1 MRSFIT
7 PPLVRDRYL
16 CAHLVLVLVGIGWL
30 ALGQSGARPSAV
42 DWSLGLVGLAASPG
56 GRARPL
62 AVTLAQSL
70 LLVLAEIVGDSPPIT
85 AKVLVAVALF
95 ELAAC
100 RRRDRD
106 VVVGTVVVGLVYAV
120 ILLERPHADVAGSL
134 YRLAVIVGA
143 PLMLGVYVHSTRR
156 LLYETREHAAE
167 AERRRE
173 LADQAIRTAER
184 TAISREIHD
193 LVAHHV
199 ASIVLRVGVARHVIP
214 AGDAAVREVLDD
226 VHETATEAMD
236 DLRQLVRLLRD
247 CGPDA
252 STENRSMAPEEL
264 LPALHEAIERGRPAG
279 ARMRVEVDPSVR
291 EVDPLRALA
300 LLRVVQEGL
309 ANVARHGGSAP
320 TVRVVVG
327 PDPTGA
333 TRVEIG
339 NHGGATPTRPRDG
352 ASRADQGLG
361 LVGLRE
367 RMTLLGG
374 TLRAGPDPG
383 PDPTTGKGWLL
394 VATLPAAG
402 AGRSSAAPVGA
413 GAAR

>member
-1 MRSFIT
+1 MRSFPT
-7 PPLVRDRYL
+7 SPLVRDRYL
-16 CAHLVLVLVGIGWL
+16 CAHLALVLVGIGWL
-30 ALGQSGARPSAV
+30 ALGHSGSQPSAV
-42 DWSLGLVGLAASPG
+42 DWSLGLAGLAASPG
-56 GRARPL
+56 GRVRPL
-62 AVTLAQSL
+62 AVTIAQSL
-70 LLVLAEIVGDSPPIT
+70 LLVTAEVFGDAPPIT

-106 VVVGTVVVGLVYAV
+106 VVVGTLVVALVYAA
-120 ILLERPHADVAGSL
+120 ILLERSSVDVAGSL
-134 YRLAVIVGA
+134 YRMAVIVGA

-156 LLYETREHAAE
+156 LLHETREHAAE

-214 AGDAAVREVLDD
+214 ARDAAVREVLDD

-247 CGPDA
+247 SGPGA
-252 STENRSMAPEEL
+252 ATENRSMAPEDL
-264 LPALHEAIERGRPAG
+264 LPALHEAIERGRPVG
-279 ARMRVEVDPSVR
+279 ARMRVEMDPSVR

-309 ANVARHGGSAP
+309 ANVARHGGADP

-327 PDPTGA
+327 PDLSGA
-333 TRVEIG
+333 TRVEIA
-339 NHGGATPTRPRDG
+339 NHGGKAPAGARDDG
-352 ASRADQGLG
+352 ARPEQGLG

-374 TLRAGPDPG
+374 TLRAGPEAG
-383 PDPTTGKGWLL
+383 PDPTAEEGWLL
-394 VATLPAAG
+394 VATLPAG
-402 AGRSSAAPVGA
+402 PAGRSPAASVEA